1 MSTQRTPRK
10 HAKRI
15 RSIDRRGGVELLL
28 AENVPAVGKQ
38 GQIVRVKPGFARNY
52 LLPQG
57 LATIATEENK
67 LMVEK
72 HRERQAEVA
81 REKLKAVQKLA
92 KDLSNYSATI
102 EANANDEGHLYG
114 SILAGD
120 ISKALKS
127 GGYDVT
133 PDQVRLEG
141 PLKELGMYTIRLQ
154 LHAEVESEV
163 KVWVVPVA
171 QHS

>member
-1 MSTQRTPRK
+1 MGSAGRRLRLQQRL
-10 HAKRI
+10 
-15 RSIDRRGGVELLL
+15 DRAALVHR
-28 AENVPAVGKQ
+28 AVALGH
-38 GQIVRVKPGFARNY
+38 
-52 LLPQG
+52 L
-57 LATIATEENK
+57 
-67 LMVEK
+67 
-72 HRERQAEVA
+72 RERQAEVA

-154 LHAEVESEV
+154 LHPEVESEV

>member
-1 MSTQRTPRK
+1 
-10 HAKRI
+10 
-15 RSIDRRGGVELLL
+15 
-28 AENVPAVGKQ
+28 
-38 GQIVRVKPGFARNY
+38 
-52 LLPQG
+52 
-57 LATIATEENK
+57 
-67 LMVEK
+67 MVEK

-114 SILAGD
+114 SILAAD
-120 ISKALKS
+120 ISKSLTS
-127 GGYDVT
+127 GGYDVS

-154 LHAEVESEV
+154 LHPEVESEV